1 MRKRLLVLWLLVG
14 CSAAF
19 ALTGAQRR
27 ELLDAIRPEATRQAG
42 QPVRFSIDRLNHS
55 GDWALIVGTVL
66 AQEGKV
72 MDWDK
77 AEDCN
82 PSLDKML
89 WVVAR
94 KSPAGWRVEEMNIC
108 AAEPPYWDF
117 VDHPAAPFSR
127 PCGLYA
133 GLATAAQTTA
143 EQECKA
149 YRKRQSRASR

>member
-1 MRKRLLVLWLLVG
+1 MLIAS
-14 CSAAF
+14 CSAAS

-27 ELLDAIRPEATRQAG
+27 ELLDAVRPEAARKAG
-42 QPVRFSIDRLNHS
+42 QPVRISIDRLNHS
-55 GDWALIVGTVL
+55 GEWALIVGEVV
-66 AQEGKV
+66 APEGKV

-117 VDHPAAPFSR
+117 ADHPAVPFSR
-127 PCGLYA
+127 PCALYA
-133 GLATAAQTTA
+133 GLATTAQATA

-149 YRKRQSRASR
+149 YKKRQPPASR

>member
-1 MRKRLLVLWLLVG
+1 MRRRLIALLLFG
-14 CSAAF
+14 SCSAAS

-108 AAEPPYWDF
+108 AAEPPYWYFADDPK
-117 VDHPAAPFSR
+117 VPFSR

-133 GLATAAQTTA
+133 GLTTTGQMTA

-149 YRKRQSRASR
+149 YRERKARASR